1 MVLVILLF
9 DLLALDQLVRNE
21 EGGVLASLLL
31 QLLLKLDPGTF
42 RRLELEQLVAV
53 EADGQ
58 RRVSQVLASSPDED
72 NGATGEQTNAFNF
85 NFDDLT
91 IASIRGQHV
100 DNCLCDDGNLYVL

>member
-9 DLLALDQLVRNE
+9 DLLALDQLVGNE

-31 QLLLKLDPGTF
+31 QLLLEFDPGTF

-58 RRVSQVLASSPDED
+58 RRVGQVLASSPDED
-72 NGATGEQTNAFNF
+72 DGATGQQTNAFNL

-91 IASIRGQHV
+91 IASIRGQRV
-100 DNCLCDDGNLYVL
+100 DNCPCDDGNLYVL